1 MNATATPAITS
12 FKSTRP
18 KVAAKKSAAHSLDPG
33 QWPEQYGDYL
43 VNYSWSKVSD
53 HALAEDLVQDTF
65 LAAWKGRKG
74 FRGDCTERTWLTGV
88 LRNKV
93 IDHYRSAA
101 RRPTV
106 READVATSDD
116 RVAGGEG
123 WIESLPAESP
133 GADPVVITEQREFMT
148 TLDQALAKLPELA
161 GRAFRMREIQ
171 GYSTDEITRV
181 LNVTRGNLWVLIHRA
196 KSALRSHMELAWAA

>member
-1 MNATATPAITS
+1 MNPMATG
-12 FKSTRP
+12 KTRG
-18 KVAAKKSAAHSLDPG
+18 ARSLDPSL
-33 QWPEQYGDYL
+33 WPEQYGEYL
-43 VNYSWSKVSD
+43 VNYARSKVSD

-106 READVATSDD
+106 READVTISDD
-116 RVAGGEG
+116 RADGGEG
-123 WIESLPAESP
+123 WIESQPEESP

-148 TLDQALAKLPELA
+148 ILEQALAKLPELA

-171 GYSTDEITRV
+171 GYSTEEITRV
-181 LNVTRGNLWVLIHRA
+181 LNITQGNLWVLIHRA
-196 KSALRSHMELAWAA
+196 KSALRNQMEMAWAA

>member
-1 MNATATPAITS
+1 MNATATPPTYSKTTS
-12 FKSTRP
+12 
-18 KVAAKKSAAHSLDPG
+18 AKTIGKKPGAHSLDPG
-33 QWPEQYGDYL
+33 QWPEQYGEYL
-43 VNYSWSKVSD
+43 VNYARSKVSD

-74 FRGDCTERTWLTGV
+74 FRGDCAERTWLTGV

-106 READVATSDD
+106 READVALSDD
-116 RVAGGEG
+116 RVNAGEG

-148 TLDQALAKLPELA
+148 ILEQALTKLPELA

-171 GYSTDEITRV
+171 GCSTEEITRV
-181 LNVTRGNLWVLIHRA
+181 LNITRGNLWVLIHRA
-196 KSALRSHMELAWAA
+196 KSALRNQMEMAWAA

>member
-1 MNATATPAITS
+1 MNTTATRPTPGTS
-12 FKSTRP
+12 TSAMPIR
-18 KVAAKKSAAHSLDPG
+18 KKKGGHSLDPG

-43 VNYSWSKVSD
+43 VNYARSRVSD

-88 LRNKV
+88 LRNKI

-106 READVATSDD
+106 READVATGDD
-116 RVAGGEG
+116 RVDGGEG
-123 WIESLPAESP
+123 WIESQPTESP

-148 TLDQALAKLPELA
+148 ALEQALAKLPELA

-171 GYSTDEITRV
+171 GYSTEEITRV
-181 LNVTRGNLWVLIHRA
+181 LNITRGNLWVLIHRA
-196 KSALRSHMELAWAA
+196 KSALRNQMDLARAA